1 MSMMHKWKGL
11 LCGTVL
17 ACTAFVSESAAQNC
31 LGTAYIKVPETWTDL
46 TVYYGNQANVVPATS
61 LDPTTGF
68 YVIDLSTIRGND
80 ATTFIVY
87 TGTGNIDYPG
97 VLGIN
102 GSVYNQNFSGRPTA
116 ADIPCP
122 GKDKPVYVTEH
133 PETEGA
139 SYISFDPPNAKYLY
153 VLIPED
159 KDWQSSLPMISFDGG
174 VTGSNL
180 IADSK
185 RCGWYYAV
193 YFGSQPVP
201 EEVIIYRDDDPA
213 DQIGINGLWG
223 AEEVAT
229 PIPLRQM
236 FDSLGTNELFFIPDD
251 AAWPDDGSTYGW
263 YTTDNGVEGVC
274 TYTLAAIIYDSD
286 AAVNNLFS
294 EYQGITGPYTETCTG
309 VRRGVVA
316 DVLGADNKPQLNVNS
331 QNALQCF
338 GNDPS
343 LFNTLFNYTPGKNEV
358 VCYDLPFSRA
368 KDGRWSYNSDEAV
381 TGTTVGGFYPVENT
395 TDESVIT
402 LGGVK
407 QGPLMAARMKRRAEG
422 PVDVASIPA
431 GIANIDYVCN
441 GPGWDGGIDCE
452 GFFVSDDALGVS
464 WQWDKSPTGGPRWG
478 SSPAVSRNQHFCFE
492 SHATFTY
499 KPGQEFT
506 FRGDDDIWVFIAGR
520 LAVDNGG
527 AHLAAPGHVVLDR
540 ILDKDGK
547 PLVAGQQ
554 YNIDIFFCDR
564 RTTMSNVIIKTNMYI
579 KQSTGLDIAP
589 TGKDQS
595 GGISYEVCWEK
606 SGDSDCA
613 AVAMGSGGASGGSQR
628 YCGKEIEN
636 VLGAGVIS
644 YYITTRGGDK
654 IADLPGGKVW
664 YGGFDLTDPYNPVI
678 NTNKVGGLNPGAYR
692 LVVEIQGKKTYV
704 NFRVKGN
711 LDIVNQT
718 VTYQP
723 VTGDSVS
730 AHYPAG
736 TKWEF
741 VGQALAGTRVP
752 LYVSAVADGDIDLLS
767 AAGQNYSLTVA
778 AGMNLYTSKDGN
790 EVAVFPRTI
799 GESGVDTVW
808 ASVSLAGMT
817 APVEV
822 KTAQVRS
829 IVATIE
835 FYAPQLHF
843 ATDIVTDSTGNI
855 ASFTPVTGDPD
866 TLDGTEYYN
875 WVGSDVELYLLVVN
889 PITSTVCT
897 ECNFVVDAVE
907 TSPRMEV
914 VASEFVNG
922 MSTVRVRSF
931 KEYMDTTAAITMAS
945 AENPALVMVLY
956 NNMKF
961 RDPPVPYPTLVQL
974 FDTKGAPAQ
983 TSLRIPTPYHEESR
997 EYLDGIAD
1005 SISITYHRPF
1015 HKDSLP
1021 NFICLEWDEDK
1032 EFELKHFKFDSEK
1045 GLESSVKKDTL
1056 VTCSDSI
1063 GRAQILAAYKDRPD
1077 DSTLV
1082 FGGFEFSEKVK
1093 TAGDGKVRSWA
1104 TFEDRKQ
1111 VSVQSF
1117 DRVTTDRMPPV
1128 VLKARLT
1135 TNKTNKEFDDIRFV
1149 FSEPLAAE
1157 DSSKLKNMLAY
1168 YMPSATEYAV
1178 DERYASP
1185 DALQNMTLGKDSVT
1199 VSYRHLQG
1207 EKILKTP
1214 QVGDYVRFV
1223 ASAVSDTAGNKPL
1236 DYDEKI
1242 PSPWYTI
1249 TGDVRSIVRT
1259 INYAEL
1265 DPSDPQVQK
1274 NLEDKKIV
1282 TVVLFSPY
1290 DSLGRIK
1297 DSLPYTVGH
1306 WIQTDMANLFE
1317 KYQASNPNLKP
1328 EDVVLKY
1335 EVDYFTNLGAFVANE
1350 SGEIRCTDEKIFGTG
1365 ESCITNPGYIYVGWN
1380 GISNDGRLVSSGA
1393 YISKMTSVLVAGKKK
1408 DAKQDQTNVFGMRR
1422 IQKK

>member
-1 MSMMHKWKGL
+1 MSMIHKWKGVL
-11 LCGTVL
+11 LGSAL
-17 ACTAFVSESAAQNC
+17 ACAGLVSESAAGAC
-31 LGTAYIKVPETWTDL
+31 AGTLYFKAPDNWTS
-46 TVYYGNQANVVPATS
+46 VYVVYEQTTTQIPLTS
-61 LDPTTGF
+61 LENGW
-68 YVIDLSTIRGND
+68 YVFDLSNASGKGWNRGSFALAMSTELWNSTGKVT
-80 ATTFIVY
+80 ASVWN
-87 TGTGNIDYPG
+87 GTGDVGN
-97 VLGIN
+97 N
-102 GSVYNQNFSGRPTA
+102 E
-116 ADIPCP
+116 DIPCP
-122 GKDKPVYVTEH
+122 GVGKEVYLSEDPTVPGTTYLS
-133 PETEGA
+133 ET
-139 SYISFDPPNAKYLY
+139 PPNATYFY

-159 KDWQSSLPMISFDGG
+159 KDWQSSLPMISSDGG
-174 VTGSNL
+174 VTGTNL
-180 IADSK
+180 IADPN

-193 YFGSQPVP
+193 YFNENPPDSA
-201 EEVIIYRDDDPA
+201 IIYRDDDPA

-229 PIPLRQM
+229 PILLKQM
-236 FDSLGTNELFFIPDD
+236 FDSLGTKELFFIPDD

-263 YTTDNGVEGVC
+263 YTSDNGVEGVC
-274 TYTLAAIIYDSD
+274 TYSLAAIIYDTD
-286 AAVNNLFS
+286 QDLNPYFS
-294 EYQGITGPYTETCTG
+294 EDGSGGGYVGNCIGVHKGIVQDY
-309 VRRGVVA
+309 
-316 DVLGADNKPQLNVNS
+316 LGANNKPVYNPSGINGPG
-331 QNALQCF
+331 CF
-338 GNDPS
+338 GSETEFDK
-343 LFNTLFNYTPGKNEV
+343 LFNYQPDVNEV
-358 VCYDLPFSRA
+358 VCYNLPFSRA
-368 KDGRWSYNSDEAV
+368 RDGRWTYNSDEAV
-381 TGTTVGGFYPVENT
+381 TGTNVGGFSPIENT

-402 LGGVK
+402 LNGVK
-407 QGPLMAARMKRRAEG
+407 QGPTPFARKLRKAQG
-422 PVDVASIPA
+422 PVPTTEPDL
-431 GIANIDYVCN
+431 DHYCN
-441 GPGWDGGIDCE
+441 GPGWTGGVNCE
-452 GFFVSDDALGVS
+452 GLFANGDFPAIWNWGA
-464 WQWDKSPTGGPRWG
+464 PRWEG
-478 SSPAVSRNQHFCFE
+478 MRNQHFCFE

-506 FRGDDDIWVFIAGR
+506 FRGDDDIWIFIGGK
-520 LAVDNGG
+520 LAVDIGG
-527 AHLAAPGHVVLDR
+527 THLAAPGHVVLSQ
-540 ILDKDGK
+540 ITDKDGN

-606 SGDSDCA
+606 AGDSDCA
-613 AVAMGSGGASGGSQR
+613 AVAMGSGGASGGTQR
-628 YCGKEIEN
+628 FCGKDIETA
-636 VLGAGVIS
+636 LGAGVIS

-654 IADLPGGKVW
+654 IADLPGGRVW
-664 YGGFDLTDPYNPVI
+664 YGGFDLTDPYNPKI

-730 AHYPAG
+730 TFYKPG

-741 VGQALAGTRVP
+741 VDKALAGTRVP
-752 LYVSAVADGDIDLLS
+752 LYVSAVVDGDIDLLS

-778 AGMNLYTSKDGN
+778 AGMNVYTTKDGN
-790 EVAVFPRTI
+790 ETAVFPRTI
-799 GESGVDTVW
+799 GETGVDTVW
-808 ASVSLAGMT
+808 ASVPLAGMT
-817 APVEV
+817 AAVET

-829 IVATIE
+829 NVATIE
-835 FYAPQLHF
+835 FHAPQLQF
-843 ATDIVTDSTGNI
+843 VTNVEEDSTGAI

-866 TLDGTEYYN
+866 SLDGTEYYN
-875 WVGSDVELYLLVVN
+875 WVGSDVELFLLAIN
-889 PITSTVCT
+889 PITGKACS
-897 ECNFVVDAVE
+897 ECNFSVDAIDA
-907 TSPRMEV
+907 SPRMEIT
-914 VASEFVNG
+914 ASAFEG
-922 MSTVRVRSF
+922 GLATVRVRSF
-931 KEYMDTTAAITMAS
+931 KEYMDTTAAFTMAS
-945 AENPALVMVLY
+945 AENPTLVLATY
-956 NNMKF
+956 TNMKF
-961 RDPPVPYPTLVQL
+961 REPPVPYPTVVELY
-974 FDTKGAPAQ
+974 DTRGEAAQ
-983 TSLRIPTPYHEESR
+983 TSMRIPTPYHEESR

-1005 SISITYHRPF
+1005 SISITYHRQF

-1032 EFELKHFKFDSEK
+1032 EFKLKNFKFDSEK

-1056 VTCSDSI
+1056 VICSDSI
-1063 GRAQILAAYKDRPD
+1063 GRAQILAAYKDRPN

-1082 FGGFEFSEKVK
+1082 FGGFKFSEKVK
-1093 TAGDGKVRSWA
+1093 TVGDGKVRSWA

-1117 DRVTTDRMPPV
+1117 DRGTTDRIPPV
-1128 VLKARLT
+1128 VLKARLS

-1178 DERYASP
+1178 DERYGSP
-1185 DALQNMTLGKDSVT
+1185 DAVQNLTLGRDSVT

-1223 ASAVSDTAGNKPL
+1223 ATAVTDTMGNKPVA
-1236 DYDEKI
+1236 YDADI

-1259 INYAEL
+1259 IKYAEI
-1265 DPSDPQVQK
+1265 DPSDPAVQK

-1282 TVVLFSPY
+1282 TVALFSPY
-1290 DSLGRIK
+1290 DSLGRIQ

-1317 KYQASNPNLKP
+1317 KYQASDPDLKP
-1328 EDVVLKY
+1328 EDVVLKF
-1335 EVDYFTNLGAFVANE
+1335 EVDYFTNLGGFVANE
-1350 SGEIRCTDEKIFGTG
+1350 SGEIKCTDESIFGVG
-1365 ESCITNPGYIYVGWN
+1365 ENCTTNPGYIYVGWN
-1380 GISNDGRLVSSGA
+1380 GISNDGRIVSSGA
-1393 YISKMTSVLVAGKKK
+1393 YVSKMTSVLKVGKHK

-1422 IQKK
+1422 IKRK

>member
-1 MSMMHKWKGL
+1 MSMIHKWKGVL
-11 LCGTVL
+11 LGSAL
-17 ACTAFVSESAAQNC
+17 ACAGLVSESAAQAC
-31 LGTAYIKVPETWTDL
+31 EGTAYIKVPAEWAD
-46 TVYYGNQANVVPATS
+46 VKIYYGNQINVVPATS
-61 LDPTTGF
+61 YDAATGF
-68 YVIDLSTIRGND
+68 YVVDLATITGNN
-80 ATTFIVY
+80 ATTFVVF
-87 TGTGNIDYPG
+87 TGDGNIDYPG

-102 GSVYNQNFSGRPTA
+102 GTVYNKNFTGRPA
-116 ADIPCP
+116 AGDIPCP
-122 GKDKPVYVTEH
+122 GKGNPIYVTEDSTTAGA
-133 PETEGA
+133 PLISTE
-139 SYISFDPPNAKYLY
+139 PPNAKYLY

-159 KDWQSSLPMISFDGG
+159 KDWQSSLPMISSDGG
-174 VTGSNL
+174 VTGTNL
-180 IADSK
+180 IADPN
-185 RCGWYYAV
+185 RCGWYFTT

-201 EEVIIYRDDDPA
+201 DSVVIYRDDDPT

-223 AEEVAT
+223 TEEIAT
-229 PIPLRQM
+229 PIMLRNM
-236 FDSLGTNELFFIPDD
+236 FDSLGVTELFFIPDD

-263 YTTDNGVEGVC
+263 YTSDNGVEGVC
-274 TYTLAAIIYDSD
+274 TYTLAAIIYDTD

-294 EYQGITGPYTETCTG
+294 EHEGITGPYTETCTG
-309 VRRGVVA
+309 VRHGVVA

-368 KDGRWSYNSDEAV
+368 ADGRWSYNSDEAI
-381 TGTTVGGFYPVENT
+381 TGPTIGGFYPVENT

-402 LGGVK
+402 INGVK
-407 QGPLMAARMKRRAEG
+407 QGPLMAARTKRKAEG
-422 PVDVASIPA
+422 PVDVAKLPA
-431 GIANIDYVCN
+431 GITNIDYVCN
-441 GPGWDGGIDCE
+441 GPGWNQGIDCE
-452 GFFVSDDALGVS
+452 GFFISDDALGVS
-464 WQWDKSPTGGPRWG
+464 WQWEKSPTGGSRWG
-478 SSPAVSRNQHFCFE
+478 GTVTRNQHFCFE

-499 KPGQEFT
+499 KPGQKFT
-506 FRGDDDIWVFIAGR
+506 FRGDDDIWVFIAGK

-527 AHLAAPGHVVLDR
+527 AHLAAPAHVVLSQ
-540 ILDKDGK
+540 ITDKDGN

-554 YNIDIFFCDR
+554 YSIDIFFCDR

-613 AVAMGSGGASGGSQR
+613 AVAMGSGGASGGTQR
-628 YCGKEIEN
+628 FCGKDIETA
-636 VLGAGVIS
+636 LGAGVIS

-654 IADLPGGKVW
+654 IADLPGGRVW
-664 YGGFDLTDPYNPVI
+664 YGGFDLTDPYNPKI

-730 AHYPAG
+730 TFYKPG

-741 VGQALAGTRVP
+741 VDKALAGTRVP
-752 LYVSAVADGDIDLLS
+752 LYVSAVVDGDIDLLS

-778 AGMNLYTSKDGN
+778 AGMNIYTTKDGN
-790 EVAVFPRTI
+790 EAAVFPRTI
-799 GESGVDTVW
+799 GETGVDTVW
-808 ASVSLAGMT
+808 ASVPLAGMT
-817 APVEV
+817 AAVET

-829 IVATIE
+829 NVATIE
-835 FYAPQLHF
+835 FHAPQLQF
-843 ATDIVTDSTGNI
+843 VTNVEEDSTGAI

-866 TLDGTEYYN
+866 SLDGTEYYN
-875 WVGSDVELYLLVVN
+875 WVGSDVELFLLAIN
-889 PITSTVCT
+889 PITGKACS
-897 ECNFVVDAVE
+897 ECNFSVDAIDA
-907 TSPRMEV
+907 SPRMEIT
-914 VASEFVNG
+914 ASAFEG
-922 MSTVRVRSF
+922 GLATVRVRSF
-931 KEYMDTTAAITMAS
+931 KEYMDTTAAFTMAS
-945 AENPALVMVLY
+945 AENPTLVLATY
-956 NNMKF
+956 TNMKF
-961 RDPPVPYPTLVQL
+961 REPPVPYPTLVEL
-974 FDTKGAPAQ
+974 YDTRGEAAQ
-983 TSLRIPTPYHEESR
+983 TSMRIPTPYHEESR

-1005 SISITYHRPF
+1005 SISITYHRSF

-1032 EFELKHFKFDSEK
+1032 EFKLKNFKFDSEK

-1056 VTCSDSI
+1056 VICSDSI
-1063 GRAQILAAYKDRPD
+1063 GRAQILAAYKDRPN

-1082 FGGFEFSEKVK
+1082 FGGFEFSKKVK
-1093 TAGDGKVRSWA
+1093 TAGDGIVRSWA

-1178 DERYASP
+1178 DERYGSP
-1185 DALQNMTLGKDSVT
+1185 DAVQNLTLGRDSVT

-1223 ASAVSDTAGNKPL
+1223 ATAVTDTMGNKPVA
-1236 DYDEKI
+1236 YDADI

-1259 INYAEL
+1259 IKYAEI
-1265 DPSDPQVQK
+1265 DPSDPAVQK

-1282 TVVLFSPY
+1282 TVALFSPY
-1290 DSLGRIK
+1290 DSLGRIQ

-1317 KYQASNPNLKP
+1317 KYQASDPDLKP
-1328 EDVVLKY
+1328 EDVVLKF
-1335 EVDYFTNLGAFVANE
+1335 EVDYFTNLGGFVANE
-1350 SGEIRCTDEKIFGTG
+1350 SGEIKCTDESIFGVG
-1365 ESCITNPGYIYVGWN
+1365 ENCTTNPGYIYVGWN
-1380 GISNDGRLVSSGA
+1380 GISNDGRIVSSGA
-1393 YISKMTSVLVAGKKK
+1393 YVSKMTSVLKVGKHK

-1422 IQKK
+1422 IKRK